1 MLNFGI
7 FRGCREEEE
16 EEEKKTDPNKRREYK
31 QIK

>member
-7 FRGCREEEE
+7 FMGCREEEE
-16 EEEKKTDPNKRREYK
+16 EEKKTYPNKRREYK